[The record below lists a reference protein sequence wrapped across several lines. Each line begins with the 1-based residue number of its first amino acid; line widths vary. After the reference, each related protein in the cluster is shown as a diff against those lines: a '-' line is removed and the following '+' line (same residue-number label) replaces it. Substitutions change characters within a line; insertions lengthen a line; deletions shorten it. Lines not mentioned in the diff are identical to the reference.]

1 MSELYVSEKDS
12 PYRGLRLPD
21 RTWISS
27 DICVETFVLKRFH
40 IQI

>member
-21 RTWISS
+21 GLDFP
-27 DICVETFVLKRFH
+27 DICGNFRS
-40 IQI
+40 